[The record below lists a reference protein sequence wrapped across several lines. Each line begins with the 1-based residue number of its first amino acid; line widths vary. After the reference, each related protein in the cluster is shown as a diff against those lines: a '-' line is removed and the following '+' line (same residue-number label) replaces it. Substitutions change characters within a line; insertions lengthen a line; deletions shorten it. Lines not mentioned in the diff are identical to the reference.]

1 MDGVNLLD
9 NVDVSARKKNRPTIA
24 WVYRVAQKVNQY
36 LIITNCINS
45 IKASQWDQTFFRQIK
60 VSVNIVGWY

>member
-36 LIITNCINS
+36 LIITNCIRPNS
-45 IKASQWDQTFFRQIK
+45 IKAGQ
-60 VSVNIVGWY
+60 